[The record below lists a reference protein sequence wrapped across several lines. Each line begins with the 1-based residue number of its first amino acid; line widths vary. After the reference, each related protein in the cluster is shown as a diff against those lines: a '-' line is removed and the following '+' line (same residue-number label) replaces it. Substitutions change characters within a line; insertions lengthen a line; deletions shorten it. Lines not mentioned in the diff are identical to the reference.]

1 MYLCTIFVQYMK
13 VVIAEKYKKYSD
25 FILNIPSRFDDEDC
39 EILKQ
44 KRNSVRL
51 FLNEGKAFV
60 VKRYKRV
67 NWIQSIIYTFFRATK
82 AERAYDFAREMRH
95 RGIETPHEIAYIETK
110 EHGLFTVGYF
120 ICEESKGR
128 EVYEDVIERAEF
140 DHKLVDAVIDYI
152 VFMHSKGVLHGDMNS
167 ANFLYTTDKEGNYH
181 FEMIDTNRSHFYK
194 GFPTEKQCLENLKR
208 FTHRRDLYEYVIR
221 GYARRRGWDEDST
234 LKKAIRLL
242 DKFENRKIKL

>member
-167 ANFLYTTDKEGNYH
+167 ANFL
-181 FEMIDTNRSHFYK
+181 
-194 GFPTEKQCLENLKR
+194 
-208 FTHRRDLYEYVIR
+208 
-221 GYARRRGWDEDST
+221 
-234 LKKAIRLL
+234 
-242 DKFENRKIKL
+242 